1 MMQERKKRKREME
14 KENQSKFSVL
24 VKRVKSEV
32 W

>member
-1 MMQERKKRKREME
+1 MMQERKKRKREVE
-14 KENQSKFSVL
+14 KESQSKFSVL